1 MPVGVIEELE
11 DTRAFKVCGATAS
24 AVEMAAYGAG
34 YTILINL
41 AYVHEE
47 VTVLG
52 ATVIPL
58 FKQLSNLRIMGSEAS
73 GAKEPKACG
82 VA

>member
-1 MPVGVIEELE
+1 MEKLE
-11 DTRAFKVCGATAS
+11 DTWAFEVCGATAS
-24 AVEMAAYGAG
+24 AVEMTAYGTRYA
-34 YTILINL
+34 ILIYL

-52 ATVIPL
+52 TLVIPL
-58 FKQLSNLRIMGSEAS
+58 FKYLGNLGVMGSEAS
-73 GAKEPKACG
+73 GAKEPKGGG